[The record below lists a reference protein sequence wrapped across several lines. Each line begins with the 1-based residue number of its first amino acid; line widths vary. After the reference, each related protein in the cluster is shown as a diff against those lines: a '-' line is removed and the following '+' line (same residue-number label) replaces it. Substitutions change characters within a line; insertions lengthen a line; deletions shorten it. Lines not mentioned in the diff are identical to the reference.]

1 MAYGL
6 IGLYALYFILVGLH
20 GNAGTMV
27 SNVEQDGQKF
37 IPWILAILVLRALY
51 ASDTLRPLVKP
62 FIVLAA
68 LVFFLKN
75 YATVAGQVNQILPS
89 NVQLKT

>member
-20 GNAGTMV
+20 GNAGQMV

-62 FIVLAA
+62 FIVLAV